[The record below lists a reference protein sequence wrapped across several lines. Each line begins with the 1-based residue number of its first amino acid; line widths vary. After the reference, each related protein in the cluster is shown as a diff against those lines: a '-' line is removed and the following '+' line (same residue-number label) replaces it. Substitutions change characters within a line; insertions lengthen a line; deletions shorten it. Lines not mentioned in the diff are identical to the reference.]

1 MACTGR
7 AGNGPNRFSES
18 ARLSWRKP
26 EHGGGRAGWETAGW
40 QPRAAA
46 RNSCQGCGNTRNLC
60 VCGGG
65 SYMCVCE
72 REGGL
77 TLGFILW
84 ELSTLSFEILSSHWP
99 GTLQPLSPRA
109 PLVSASPAFRSQVAI
124 TMPDFFAWILRIEL
138 RLLCMSSKHFTNQT
152 SLPRDTYTCA
162 VHARTW
168 IDDELRAIAYF
179 HWLGLFL
186 NHILSAVRRGRMT
199 SIRFQKSFGVS

>member
-1 MACTGR
+1 MGDGWLAATGS
-7 AGNGPNRFSES
+7 GKKL
-18 ARLSWRKP
+18 LSGLW
-26 EHGGGRAGWETAGW
+26 EH
-40 QPRAAA
+40 QK
-46 RNSCQGCGNTRNLC
+46 L
-60 VCGGG
+60 V
-65 SYMCVCE
+65 CVCE
-72 REGGL
+72 VHICVCVWGGL

-84 ELSTLSFEILSSHWP
+84 ELSTLSLEILSSHWP

-138 RLLCMSSKHFTNQT
+138 RLLCLSSKHFTNQT